1 MSVQETQKA
10 PGKSISETAGLMQN
24 ILAKLPGYP
33 RKQLHSNMEG
43 VKARRWELFWTLHSS
58 LTQ

>member
-1 MSVQETQKA
+1 MSVQEMQKA
-10 PGKSISETAGLMQN
+10 PGKSTSETAGLMQN

-43 VKARRWELFWTLHSS
+43 VKAGRWELFWTLHSS

>member
-1 MSVQETQKA
+1 MSVQEMQKA

-24 ILAKLPGYP
+24 ILAKLSGYP

-43 VKARRWELFWTLHSS
+43 VKARWELSWTLHSS